1 MTLLYNKYCENLTQ
15 FEEIAELVI
24 SQIQNGV
31 RVFFVQG
38 KMGSGKTTLI
48 HYILKKIGVNQL
60 LSSPTYGYLN
70 TYNSPWGDLIHADL
84 YRIDDIDQLFDI
96 GFFEY
101 VDKNNI
107 MFIEWPNLVEEVDF
121 GTKLYINLYI
131 ESDQRRVEL
140 RLII

>member
-48 HYILKKIGVNQL
+48 HFILKKIGINQL

-131 ESDQRRVEL
+131 EFDQRRVEL